1 MISFCQDRLGIP
13 RQKGKQHS
21 KESECFVKAEK
32 GNLNRPEDA
41 WAACS
46 HALTDPWLA
55 DRTAPEYG
63 QLRRRF
69 LRLSK
74 KLGRVRTFLSQNGWF
89 VCPLLVSKR
98 SFCQYRLGTIN
109 KHRESSNTNSVH
121 AGGDDCAARCQR
133 WWLPRGD
140 PDRSEAAKANGRRCA
155 RGKHHALFCA
165 MPVS

>member
-1 MISFCQDRLGIP
+1 VQ
-13 RQKGKQHS
+13 
-21 KESECFVKAEK
+21 AEK

-98 SFCQYRLGTIN
+98 SFYEYRLGTN
-109 KHRESSNTNSVH
+109 KQAQGKLKHELRSCRRRRLCGALPTVV
-121 AGGDDCAARCQR
+121 ATAR
-133 WWLPRGD
+133 
-140 PDRSEAAKANGRRCA
+140 
-155 RGKHHALFCA
+155 
-165 MPVS
+165 